1 MANNLQYKVEVDG
14 EQAKGAVKSFR
25 EQLRE
30 ASKDLISMSE
40 KFGAT
45 SVEAV
50 NAAKKV
56 AELRDRIGDAKAL
69 ADAFNPD
76 AKFKAVTASLSGI
89 AGGFGAVQGAMA
101 LFGAE
106 SENVQ
111 KTLLKVQSAMALS
124 QGLQTIGES
133 VDSFKQLGAVIKSTS
148 LYQAAYNFIMG
159 TTVQVT
165 KDATITTVE
174 QTAAL
179 EAEAV
184 ATTQVAV
191 ATTGATIALRL
202 FRAALIATGI
212 GALIA
217 GVGLL
222 IEYMSSLSGA
232 AEKARKSQEALNKSF
247 VEGSKKANTQ
257 YLQDLDDL
265 KETELAKAG
274 DNEDAKFQIEE
285 KFRKQ
290 KIAALEK
297 QNTEILG
304 KDVEA
309 EGEIQK
315 QIAKLRNEGTLNL
328 YANQSRLRKLGNEIK
343 LQQEVA
349 AALREKKA
357 IDAELAA
364 YEKRKRG
371 QQAGLTINDIELENK
386 KAKDEKE
393 KENADKQQELLI
405 ESNKN
410 GLGKM
415 LEDKTT
421 AFNKGIVLSQ
431 QNADANKA
439 IDEAALIAKQAQ
451 FDTLTGF
458 IGNLGAAFEQGTAA
472 SKTAAIAEIGI
483 NTALGYIQGLDIAQ
497 KGAKATGPLA
507 PFTMPIFYASQI
519 LAVIGAVGKAKQAL
533 SQVKGGSGS
542 IPSVSSAAP
551 MMPQVPTAQVT
562 QLNQQS
568 INDIGNQAVRA
579 YVIESDVTS
588 NQQRIAAIRQ
598 RARFS

>member
-1 MANNLQYKVEVDG
+1 MAENLDLNIKINTS
-14 EQAKGAVKSFR
+14 GAEGSIGSLKK
-25 EQLRE
+25 QLRE
-30 ASKDLISMSE
+30 AQAEVMALSE

-50 NAAKKV
+50 NAAKKA

-69 ADAFNPD
+69 TDAFNPD
-76 AKFKAVTASLSGI
+76 AKFKALTSSLSGV

-101 LFGAE
+101 LFGSE

-124 QGLQTIGES
+124 QGLQAVGES
-133 VDSFKQLGAVIKSTS
+133 IDSFKQLGAVIKSTS

-174 QTAAL
+174 QTVAL
-179 EAEAV
+179 EAETV

-217 GVGLL
+217 GIGLL

-232 AEKARKSQEALNKSF
+232 SEKARKAQEALNKSF
-247 VEGSKKANTQ
+247 VDGSKKANTQ

-265 KETELAKAG
+265 KETELARAG
-274 DNEDAKFQIEE
+274 DDENAKFQIEE
-285 KFRKQ
+285 KYRQQ
-290 KIAALEK
+290 KIDALNAHNEK
-297 QNTEILG
+297 IKGL
-304 KDVEA
+304 DVEA

-315 QIAKLRNEGTLNL
+315 QIAKLRNEGIVN
-328 YANQSRLRKLGNEIK
+328 YFANQSRLRKLANELK
-343 LQQEVA
+343 LEEEVA
-349 AALREKKA
+349 AALKEKKA

-371 QQAGLTINDIELENK
+371 KQSGLTINDIELENK

-393 KENADKQQELLI
+393 KEDADKQQELLI
-405 ESNKN
+405 EINKN

-415 LEDKTT
+415 LQDKTT

-439 IDEAALIAKQAQ
+439 IDEAALISKQAQ
-451 FDTLTGF
+451 FETLVGF

-497 KGAKATGPLA
+497 KGAKGTGPLA

-533 SQVKGGSGS
+533 SQVKGGGGS
-542 IPSVSSAAP
+542 VPSVSSSAP
-551 MMPQVPTAQVT
+551 MMPQIPNATT
-562 QLNQQS
+562 TNLSQQS